1 MMADTYGTPIW
12 YELISPD
19 PQASRTF
26 YGAVLGWEIDAEA
39 PVGMDYRM
47 IATGDGNVGGVMRL
61 TEAMAAGGAKPT
73 WLFYIGVEDVD
84 AMVSAIPAAGGAVLM
99 APWTIEG
106 VGRIAMVAD
115 PQGIPFYIMR
125 GASDGASKAFD
136 SGGMGKCCWNELV
149 TSDQAA
155 GNAFYAAV
163 FGWAYPD
170 KMEMPGDA
178 GDYVFIEASDGQIG
192 ATVPYQNGE
201 QAPGWHFYFRVP
213 DIDAAADAVR
223 AGGGAVLMGP
233 QDVPGNDC
241 IILATD
247 PHGVGFGVVAAKPSA

>member
-1 MMADTYGTPIW
+1 MMADAYGTPIW
-12 YELISPD
+12 YELLSAD
-19 PQASRTF
+19 PLASRTF
-26 YGAVLGWEIDAEA
+26 YDAVLGWNIEDA
-39 PVGMDYRM
+39 PSGGMDYRM

-61 TEAMAAGGAKPT
+61 TDSMAAGGAKPT

-84 AMVSAIPAAGGAVLM
+84 ATVSAITAASGTVLM
-99 APWTIEG
+99 APWSIPG
-106 VGRIAMVAD
+106 VGRMALVAD
-115 PQGIPFYIMR
+115 PQGIPFYVMR
-125 GASDGASKAFD
+125 GASDGTSRAFD
-136 SGGMGKCCWNELV
+136 PGSIGKCSWNELV

-163 FGWAYPD
+163 FGWTYPD

-192 ATVPYQNGE
+192 ATVSCQHEGH
-201 QAPGWHFYFRVP
+201 APGWQFYFRAA

-233 QDVPGNDC
+233 QDVPGNDS
-241 IILATD
+241 IIPATD
-247 PHGVGFGVVAAKPSA
+247 PHGVGFGVVAAKTAT